1 MTITLPDIY
10 WAPIITK
17 LPNQQLALTTV
28 TPPYRVPQR
37 RDEGRQVSDRQEPQ
51 CGPGTESGKNNID

>member
-10 WAPIITK
+10 WSPIITK
-17 LPNQQLALTTV
+17 LALTTV
-28 TPPYRVPQR
+28 TAPCRVPQR

-51 CGPGTESGKNNID
+51 CGPGTESGKNTID